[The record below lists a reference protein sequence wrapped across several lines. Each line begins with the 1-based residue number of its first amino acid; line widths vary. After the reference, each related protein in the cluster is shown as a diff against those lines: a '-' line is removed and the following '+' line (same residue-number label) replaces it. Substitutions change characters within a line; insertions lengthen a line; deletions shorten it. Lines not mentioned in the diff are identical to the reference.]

1 MENLILDHAL
11 SLFTVIALTLV
22 SLFSFN
28 NIIKEKPFTSLLI
41 CVSSFA
47 FLIAATVSYNLVYGK
62 YIVYVFYGVSL
73 SIFFYKI
80 FKDRSSFFKFL
91 RNNNLFVVFATAA
104 GIVSLF
110 YLFINLNVS
119 FLYNGHDPYFY
130 GIPYEIIEGN
140 YSSRIKI
147 WDNYPVAWSKYHF
160 FPGSFAAIFLF
171 FAGLKN
177 IFLYKFYKLLIVVFM
192 FFVFEENLKKNIRTQ
207 FYKTLIFSIPIVV
220 WLINTNGALP
230 MLFLFLSISLYLN
243 KRVDYSLL
251 FLLFFAS
258 SLSRH
263 VFPGVALFV
272 LLGLYNYRSLTRSKV
287 MFLLAF
293 PFLNIVAMTFTGH
306 NPVTADLA
314 YYLNGEFLYN
324 FLYGRGGSFL
334 FQNQLYNIYDVTIVN
349 QASLSS
355 AFYFLPLFFFLL
367 LIKKHK
373 ASLVSLIPF
382 LILGTSVLL
391 QILFQL
397 EPNSGPAF
405 GNYSIATQALF
416 LLNATMTFC
425 YPYYVFKKFCGNKTV
440 FYVFVLFFALSILNM
455 IAIPSSGPTIH
466 YVFVDLM
473 VVFFLCQDI
482 ELRLFRFRKSFLIL
496 GFMIIILVPLNNS
509 SQYYIEPPSKYFKT
523 DDVDTTP
530 LDYKLFDERDD
541 LILESNIYGRRINY
555 YKNSKESYH
564 QSKQFLSSH

>member
-1 MENLILDHAL
+1 MENLIIDHAL
-11 SLFTVIALTLV
+11 SLFTVITLTLI

-28 NIIKEKPFTSLLI
+28 GIIKEKPFTSLLI

-47 FLIAATVSYNLVYGK
+47 FLIAATVSYSLVHGK
-62 YIVYVFYGVSL
+62 YIVYMFYGVSL
-73 SIFFYKI
+73 SIFFYKV
-80 FKDRSSFFKFL
+80 FKDRLSFFKFL
-91 RNNNLFVVFATAA
+91 RNNSLFLVFAAAA
-104 GIVSLF
+104 GIISLF
-110 YLFINLNVS
+110 YLLINLNIL

-130 GIPYEIIEGN
+130 GIPYEIIEGG

-147 WDNYPVAWSKYHF
+147 WDNYPVTWSKYHF

-177 IFLYKFYKLLIVVFM
+177 IFLYKFYKLLIVIFM
-192 FFVFEENLKKNIRTQ
+192 FFVFEENLKKNIRAQ
-207 FYKTLIFSIPIVV
+207 FYKTLIFSIPVVV
-220 WLINTNGALP
+220 WLASTNGSLP
-230 MLFLFLSISLYLN
+230 VLFLFLSISLYLN
-243 KRVDYSLL
+243 KRINYGLL

-263 VFPGVALFV
+263 VFPGLALFV
-272 LLGLYNYRSLTRSKV
+272 LLGLYNYRSLASSKV
-287 MFLLAF
+287 MFLLIF

-306 NPVTADLA
+306 NPVAVDLS

-355 AFYFLPLFFFLL
+355 AIYLLPLIFFLL
-367 LIKKHK
+367 VLKRYK

-382 LILGTSVLL
+382 LILCSSILI
-391 QILFQL
+391 QISFKL

-405 GNYSIATQALF
+405 ADYSIVTQALF
-416 LLNATMTFC
+416 LLNATMTFY
-425 YPYYVFKKFCGNKTV
+425 YPYYVFKRFCSNKTV
-440 FYVFVLFFALSILNM
+440 FSVLLLFYALAIVNM
-455 IAIPSSGPTIH
+455 IVIPSSGPTIH

-482 ELRLFRFRKSFLIL
+482 ELRLLSFRKSFLIL
-496 GFMIIILVPLNNS
+496 GFMTIILIPLNS
-509 SQYYIEPPSKYFKT
+509 SQYYIEPPSEYFKIEE
-523 DDVDTTP
+523 VDTAP
-530 LDYKLFDERDD
+530 LDYKLFEETGD

-555 YKNSKESYH
+555 YENSEELYH
-564 QSKQFLSSH
+564 HSKQFLSPH